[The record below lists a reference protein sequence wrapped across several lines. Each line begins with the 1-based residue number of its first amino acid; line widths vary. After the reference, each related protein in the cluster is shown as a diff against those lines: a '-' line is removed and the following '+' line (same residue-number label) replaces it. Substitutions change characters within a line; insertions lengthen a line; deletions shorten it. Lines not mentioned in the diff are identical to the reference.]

1 MCKSSL
7 RRMIELE
14 TKLRLIMK
22 KKEYKKR
29 QKEQKR
35 IEKSSSEKEIEP

>member
-1 MCKSSL
+1 MCKDSR

-14 TKLRLIMK
+14 TKLRLLMK

-29 QKEQKR
+29 LKEQKALGK
-35 IEKSSSEKEIEP
+35 ISHEKEI

>member
-1 MCKSSL
+1 MCKDSR

-14 TKLRLIMK
+14 TKLRLLMK

-29 QKEQKR
+29 LKEQKT